1 MRSNVVDLIR
11 QKDKNAVVD
20 IKWNDDTA
28 GRSSIT
34 QEELKKI
41 NAIPQK
47 GEVLR
52 KTESWRQDLMHMIR
66 QHIIIN
72 TCLQSIMPDINI
84 M

>member
-66 QHIIIN
+66 
-72 TCLQSIMPDINI
+72 
-84 M
+84 